1 MRFKFYIKEEEIKT
15 AKRIIILTSKPE
27 EDVKKEDIFKTAKK
41 LLDQAR
47 GSGIEPF
54 LVYAED
60 AYLKREKEKTI
71 IYNLNEKQGF
81 EIDADDTIVI
91 CRRSVEDYLSSMDLV
106 SQLEKMGY
114 FCINS
119 RECIED
125 CQDKYRT
132 YLRLKELG
140 VETPRTALVRSEE
153 GLEKAFDDVGG
164 KFPVV
169 LKTLTGSK
177 GLGVFIAESLIS
189 MKSTLQ
195 TIWKLSESEILMQ
208 EYIES
213 DGDLRIHVL
222 GDQVIAGMK
231 RFKIKDDFRSN
242 FSLGGKIK
250 PVKIS
255 DETAAIAIKANK
267 AVKGTW
273 TGVDIIKDKSG
284 KQYVLEVNASPGTD
298 GIEKATG
305 KNIVK
310 MVLDFAKNSDNWSVS
325 TIECGWKEY
334 IFVKGIGKVKAKFDT
349 GNGAYCVIHS
359 NGWKV
364 KDGNVIWN
372 FDGKKI
378 TSKLIDMVSVVIGHN
393 AKEERPLINLEI
405 EFNGKKYEEEFTVDN
420 REDRPINKKAKSKVL
435 ISRHFI
441 KKARLSVN
449 PAKLYVL
456 SIPEEEEEK
465 KK

>member
-1 MRFKFYIKEEEIKT
+1 MRLRFYIKEEEVKT
-15 AKRIIILTSKPE
+15 AKRIIVLTSRPE
-27 EDVKKEDIFKTAKK
+27 AEENPNNPEIFKTAKK
-41 LLDQAR
+41 VLDQAKS
-47 GSGIEPF
+47 SGLEPF
-54 LVYAED
+54 VVFAED
-60 AYLKREKEKTI
+60 AYLKREDERTI
-71 IYNLNEKQGF
+71 IYNLNEKKGF
-81 EIDADDTIVI
+81 EISSDDTIVL
-91 CRRSVEDYLSSMDLV
+91 CRRSVEDYLSSMDLI

-132 YLRLKELG
+132 HLRLKELG
-140 VETPRTALVRSEE
+140 VPTPRTVLVRSEE
-153 GLEKAFDDVGG
+153 GLEKALEDVGG

-169 LKTLTGSK
+169 LKTLKGSK
-177 GLGVFIAESLIS
+177 GVGVFMVESEVN
-189 MKSTLQ
+189 MRSTLQ
-195 TIWKLSESEILMQ
+195 TIWKLTDAEILMQ

-222 GDQVIAGMK
+222 GDTVIAGMK
-231 RFKIKDDFRSN
+231 RIKVKDDFRSN

-250 PVKIS
+250 PVKIA
-255 DETAAIAIKANK
+255 DDTAAIAVKASK

-273 TGVDIIKDKSG
+273 TGVDIIKDKKG
-284 KQYVLEVNASPGTD
+284 QQYVLEVNSSPGTD

-310 MVLDFAKNSDNWSVS
+310 MVLDFAKDTDNWSVS

-364 KDGNVIWN
+364 KDGTVSWN
-372 FDGKKI
+372 FHGKSMK
-378 TSKLIDMVSVVIGHN
+378 SKLIRMESIVVGHTTD
-393 AKEERPLINLEI
+393 KRPLISLEI
-405 EFNGKKYEEEFTVDN
+405 EFNGKKYEEEFCLDN
-420 REDRPINKKAKSKVL
+420 RQDRPTYSEAKSKVL

-449 PAKLYVL
+449 PAKKYVL
-456 SIPEEEEEK
+456 SIPEEDEK
-465 KK
+465 K